1 MRPPLIAENEIT
13 FSAIRAQGAGG
24 QNVNKVSSAIHL
36 RFDINAS
43 SLPDLLK
50 QRLMLLNDQRI
61 TKDGIIIIKAQAY
74 RSQEKNKAE
83 AVLRL
88 EEMVMRI
95 AILPRTRKPTKPTR
109 SANKKRLASKN
120 NRSLLKTQRS
130 KFQD

>member
-1 MRPPLIAENEIT
+1 M
-13 FSAIRAQGAGG
+13 
-24 QNVNKVSSAIHL
+24 

-95 AILPRTRKPTKPTR
+95 AISPRTRKPTKPTR
-109 SANKKRLASKN
+109 SANKKRLTSKN

-130 KFQD
+130 KIQD